1 MGRVPTRELAECC
14 MDINE
19 TKLSGRFLFTLN
31 GRLDSATNGL
41 LDERLT
47 KVINDGEL
55 QIVID
60 CSQLHYLSSAGVR
73 VLLTGIKK
81 LSPKGGRIILAA
93 MRVQVREVMLLGG
106 FDSVFPHFE
115 TVDEALKA

>member
-1 MGRVPTRELAECC
+1 
-14 MDINE
+14 MDIKE
-19 TKLSGRFLFTLN
+19 TQLPDHYLFALN

-47 KVINDGEL
+47 KIINDGEL
-55 QIVID
+55 HIVID

-81 LSPKGGRIILAA
+81 LSPKGGRILLAA

-106 FDSVFPHFE
+106 FDTIFPHYP
-115 TVDEALKA
+115 TVAEALAA